1 MINKPLEKLMG
12 LEDKFK
18 ESFLGTVSGG
28 DSFDGGQFGGHEY
41 RRDQPEVCNV
51 ILVAR
56 IASWIEPH
64 GILGAYQHDGYS
76 KPL

>member
-1 MINKPLEKLMG
+1 MVNKPLEKLMG
-12 LEDKFK
+12 LEDKFQGSL
-18 ESFLGTVSGG
+18 EA
-28 DSFDGGQFGGHEY
+28 HEY
-41 RRDQPEVCNV
+41 RRDQHEVCNV